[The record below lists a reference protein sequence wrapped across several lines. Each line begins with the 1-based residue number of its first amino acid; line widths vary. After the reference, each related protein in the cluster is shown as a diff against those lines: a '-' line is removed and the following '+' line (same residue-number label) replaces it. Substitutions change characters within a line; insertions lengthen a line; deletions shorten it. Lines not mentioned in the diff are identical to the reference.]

1 MYKRQDFYNRS
12 ALDVAQDLLG
22 KILVREVDGKILK
35 GKIVETEAYIG
46 SICLLYTSAGPIAD
60 GVQPLLDVLKDLA
73 EPFSYAFMVKGFLS
87 MMAGNEHEGKKTIKY
102 AIGGYVGIQFIPQIF
117 DLLKGLKIF

>member
-1 MYKRQDFYNRS
+1 MQIVGFYCFKAKENKS
-12 ALDVAQDLLG
+12 TKVKEIQIDVDKTVMQAAVTLIMANG
-22 KILVREVDGKILK
+22 MTTV
-35 GKIVETEAYIG
+35 AW
-46 SICLLYTSAGPIAD
+46 AGPIAN

-117 DLLKGLKIF
+117 SLIKSLKIF

>member
-1 MYKRQDFYNRS
+1 MQVVGFYCSKSKENKLS
-12 ALDVAQDLLG
+12 KVKEIQIDVDKVTMQAAITLIMVNG
-22 KILVREVDGKILK
+22 MTTV
-35 GKIVETEAYIG
+35 AW
-46 SICLLYTSAGPIAD
+46 AGPIAS
-60 GVQPLLDVLKDLA
+60 GMQPLLDVLKDLA

-117 DLLKGLKIF
+117 KLIKDLKLF

>member
-1 MYKRQDFYNRS
+1 MQVVGFYCSKSKGNKQS
-12 ALDVAQDLLG
+12 KVKEIQIDVDKVTMQAAITLIMVNG
-22 KILVREVDGKILK
+22 MTTV
-35 GKIVETEAYIG
+35 AW
-46 SICLLYTSAGPIAD
+46 AGPIAS
-60 GVQPLLDVLKDLA
+60 GMQPLLDVLKDLA

-117 DLLKGLKIF
+117 DLIKSLKLF